1 MGFWSIVPP
10 ALAIGLSMLTR
21 QVHLSLFAGLWLGAS
36 LLAGGHPLR
45 GLADALERCVAVFAD
60 AGNTR
65 VVLFTALVGA
75 VITLGRRAGGVDGFV
90 RWVTERRL
98 VDTPRRARMLS
109 WGLGVLVF
117 VESSITVLVNG
128 AVCRPLFER
137 QRVSRA
143 KLAYLADA
151 TSAPVCLLIP
161 LNAWGAY
168 VTQLLAAEGVA
179 DPVSALFGSVV
190 FAFYPLFAVAL
201 ALYVA
206 WTGWDLGPMRRAE
219 QAVFSGSAVDG
230 AGARGKTSATQATEQ
245 PAKPVPASDARKRPA
260 ESAPVLATDPGAQR
274 FPGSRARARDFVLPV
289 LVMVV
294 MMPVGLL
301 VTGRGSL
308 AAGSGSTAVLW
319 AVLSAIAT
327 SALLLLASRQAT
339 LSEVTQAAFAGV
351 GELVPLAALMVL
363 AFAIGAICRDLET
376 GRFVASLSQ
385 AAVPA
390 VLAPAL
396 VFLLGALTA
405 FATGTSWGTFALIV
419 PIAVALASATPD
431 ASLAV
436 YVGAALSGGVFG
448 DHCSPISDTTIIA
461 STASG
466 CDHVEHVVTQLPYAL
481 AAGAA
486 ATLAYV
492 VAGAA

>member
-179 DPVSALFGSVV
+179 DPVSALFGSVA
-190 FAFYPLFAVAL
+190 FSFYPLFAVAL

-206 WTGWDLGPMRRAE
+206 WTGWDLGPMRRVE
-219 QAVFSGSAVDG
+219 QAVTVGV
-230 AGARGKTSATQATEQ
+230 TE
-245 PAKPVPASDARKRPA
+245 
-260 ESAPVLATDPGAQR
+260 PVLEAAVDPGAER